1 MPATASAAQ
10 ARTLGKGSS
19 SAFGVPPHQPAGVG
33 MLEVEGT
40 LLFLL
45 LQKAAPVLAALVVSG
60 PCSQAAEAICSL
72 LSFASICKHLRCP
85 LALGIGALTSSSL
98 PLPPPTPLY
107 FLQRHLRRAGRPCLS
122 QLGFESLPHAPL
134 SPGCSP
140 GPRPQPERFP
150 SLHSYSAPDVRGYRP
165 TISIFLYFIGLP
177 SSGGSA
183 RSPRPGVCALTST
196 RS

>member
-1 MPATASAAQ
+1 MP
-10 ARTLGKGSS
+10 
-19 SAFGVPPHQPAGVG
+19 
-33 MLEVEGT
+33 
-40 LLFLL
+40 FLL

-60 PCSQAAEAICSL
+60 LCSQAAEAICSL

-122 QLGFESLPHAPL
+122 QLGFESLPQAPL
-134 SPGCSP
+134 SPGRSP
-140 GPRPQPERFP
+140 GPGPGPSLNAFPRCTLIRRQMLRVADRPFP
-150 SLHSYSAPDVRGYRP
+150 SSFTSSASP
-165 TISIFLYFIGLP
+165 LLEALP
-177 SSGGSA
+177 GA
-183 RSPRPGVCALTST
+183 PRPGVCVLTST

>member
-1 MPATASAAQ
+1 
-10 ARTLGKGSS
+10 
-19 SAFGVPPHQPAGVG
+19 

-40 LLFLL
+40 LPFLL

-60 PCSQAAEAICSL
+60 LCSQAAEAICSL

-122 QLGFESLPHAPL
+122 QLGFESLPQAPL
-134 SPGCSP
+134 SPGRSP
-140 GPRPQPERFP
+140 GPRSWPQPERFP
-150 SLHSYSAPDVRGYRP
+150 SLHSYSAPDVTGCRP

-177 SSGGSA
+177 SSRGSA
-183 RSPRPGVCALTST
+183 RSPPSWCVCADLDTLLSQPIVPEST
-196 RS
+196 